1 MGSTLTVDN
10 IVGATTAA
18 NVKLPAGHVV
28 QVQSVTKTDTQSISG
43 TTATDVLTVTISPK
57 FASSKIYVKCDLNFT
72 SRNGSTNTLGER
84 YAYAKLFR
92 DTTQIALGDA
102 AGSRQQ
108 VWFACNT
115 VNATND
121 SFRMS
126 QSSGS
131 FYDSPATTSAI
142 TYKVKCATTN
152 TSTNVTVI
160 NQSGPDA
167 DAAYS
172 HRGASTLTVMEIAQ

>member
-10 IVGATTAA
+10 IVGATSSD
-18 NVKLPAGHVV
+18 KIHIPGHVI
-28 QVQSVTKTDTQSISG
+28 QIQSTTKTDTQSITG
-43 TTATDVLTVTISPK
+43 TTAVDVLTVTITPK
-57 FASSKIYVKCDLNFT
+57 SATSKIYIKCDLNFT
-72 SRNGSTNTLGER
+72 SRNGTTNSTGER

-92 DTTQIALGDA
+92 DSTQIALGDA
-102 AGSRQQ
+102 AGSRTQ

-115 VNATND
+115 INATN
-121 SFRMS
+121 SAFAMS

-142 TYKVKCATTN
+142 TYKVKCATTT
-152 TSTNVTVI
+152 TSTDVVVI
-160 NQSGPDA
+160 NQSGPDNNA
-167 DAAYS
+167 TYS

>member
-1 MGSTLTVDN
+1 MASTLTVDN

-72 SRNGSTNTLGER
+72 SRNGTTNTLGER

-108 VWFACNT
+108 VWFGCNT
-115 VNATND
+115 VNEGND

-142 TYKVKCATTN
+142 TYKVKCATTS

>member
-1 MGSTLTVDN
+1 MGSTLIVDE
-10 IVGATTAA
+10 IRGATTAA
-18 NVKLPAGHVV
+18 NIKLPDGYVV
-28 QVQSVTKTDTQSISG
+28 QVQSTTKTDTQSITG
-43 TTATDVLTVTISPK
+43 TTAVDVLTVSITPK
-57 FASSKIYVKCDLNFT
+57 FATSKIYVKCDLNFT
-72 SRNGSTNTLGER
+72 SKNGSSNLGER

-115 VNATND
+115 TNTTND
-121 SFRMS
+121 AFRMS

-142 TYKVKCATTN
+142 TYKVKCATTS
-152 TSTNVTVI
+152 TSTDVI
-160 NQSGPDA
+160 TINSSGADP

-172 HRGASTLTVMEIAQ
+172 HRGVSTITVMEIAQ